1 MPKPRDSAEFLSSS
15 PAPSDPI
22 LDAWARVLAEHADE
36 VAVLGGNGETLRTFS
51 QIEEE
56 SRTCGERFKGL
67 PGHAVVAVKIGNS
80 PSWPAV
86 FLALLRAGHVTLPL
100 GSDAVPPEP
109 LVVATV
115 DESLRLQGCS
125 EADLHR
131 WRPPLPPEITLLKLT
146 SGTTGA
152 PRAIR
157 FTSAQLLADC
167 DQICE
172 TMGITAGDV
181 NFGAIPIAHSY
192 GFSNLLTPLLLRGV
206 RLALTEDRLPRALLT
221 GFGKTGATVF
231 PGTPVLFQHLAEVD
245 AARPVQLRL
254 CISAGAPLNP
264 AVWESFRTRYGL
276 CIHVFYGSS
285 ECGGIAYSRGG
296 NLPEEGFVGQ
306 AMQGVTVT
314 PLGDGRIEVRSPAV
328 SVGYFPADDPAILGH
343 GRFIP
348 GDLVQQSA
356 TGLVLVGRASEFIN
370 VAGRKLNPSEVER
383 HLAEFPGVETA
394 VVFGV
399 PSKVR
404 GEVPVAC
411 VAGDKVDTA
420 ALLRHCTDTLP
431 AWQVPRDLWVVP
443 SIPVNDRGKISRRGL
458 AEMYLARVRSIPG
471 IEPEQA

>member
-1 MPKPRDSAEFLSSS
+1 MPKPRDSAEFLSSP
-15 PAPSDPI
+15 PASDPI
-22 LDAWARVLAEHADE
+22 LEAWSRVLAERAEE
-36 VAVLGGNGETLRTFS
+36 VAVLGGNGEPLRTFS

-67 PGHAVVAVKIGNS
+67 PEHAVVAVKIGNS

-100 GSDAVPPEP
+100 GSDAVPPER
-109 LVVATV
+109 LAVATV
-115 DESLRLQGCS
+115 DESLRLQGCN
-125 EADLHR
+125 EGDALR

-146 SGTTGA
+146 SGTTGT

-245 AARPVQLRL
+245 AARPDQLRL
-254 CISAGAPLNP
+254 CISAGAPLKP

-306 AMQGVTVT
+306 AMTAVTIT
-314 PLGDGRIEVRSPAV
+314 PQAMVESKFAALRSASAISRPMIRQSSGTADSSPAISCFNQQPVWCWSVARANSSTSLAGSSTQAKSSATLLNSPAWRPLSSLAFPRRFGAKYQSHASSATRWIPRRCSAIAPIRSPRGR
-328 SVGYFPADDPAILGH
+328 SLAISGSC
-343 GRFIP
+343 RPF
-348 GDLVQQSA
+348 
-356 TGLVLVGRASEFIN
+356 R
-370 VAGRKLNPSEVER
+370 
-383 HLAEFPGVETA
+383 
-394 VVFGV
+394 
-399 PSKVR
+399 
-404 GEVPVAC
+404 
-411 VAGDKVDTA
+411 
-420 ALLRHCTDTLP
+420 
-431 AWQVPRDLWVVP
+431 
-443 SIPVNDRGKISRRGL
+443 
-458 AEMYLARVRSIPG
+458 
-471 IEPEQA
+471 